1 MYIYNL
7 KNNNKNDSKNKCKR
21 NWSCVQRGNAGEV
34 AKAPGLEFGL
44 SSPGLFLSL
53 SRTERGAPPWL

>member
-1 MYIYNL
+1 MTQKINV
-7 KNNNKNDSKNKCKR
+7 KGTGAVFN
-21 NWSCVQRGNAGEV
+21 GEMPGEV

-53 SRTERGAPPWL
+53 SRTERGALPWL